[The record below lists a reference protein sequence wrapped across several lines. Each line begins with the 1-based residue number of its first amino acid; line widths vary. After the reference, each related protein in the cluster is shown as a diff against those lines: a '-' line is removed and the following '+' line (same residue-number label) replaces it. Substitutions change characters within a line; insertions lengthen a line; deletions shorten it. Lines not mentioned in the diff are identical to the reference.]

1 MLISFPFLSTPKP
14 KTDDDRNDGTFG
26 LGEKSGKGSF
36 PVSYQFGWHGGVHL
50 VAPGDDKN
58 PEPVRA
64 IADGEVVFAR
74 ACTPQPKQDPTEQE
88 RDAYPLFYYAG
99 WTSNGVVILKHRTE
113 IGEGVEVVF
122 YSIYQHLKVVAN
134 KSGAQEALKTGDKVY
149 RKDPIG
155 QAGNI
160 YGRPNRIHFEIVA
173 DQANVEKL
181 MGRSAGKLQAA
192 EGRRNCVWGDMHI
205 VLPAGTPMYAVNPR
219 TETRNYVV
227 RAFDST
233 LGAPNDT
240 LAGVAQRFHTTPE
253 RILAVNGKKATDAG
267 TWWPRVTGSE
277 QNALRKPAP
286 TIAQRTIRV
295 PAVYGAAASTPPDD
309 LTPDVWSRWTVQPI
323 GHTKAPLIISLS
335 ETRGTITLTTRNV
348 SGERIGSADEV
359 EGAYK
364 LYKTATDTYPGC
376 SSAGYEILRFGRIL
390 GPDAPAATDLHDGR
404 LPHFRKVAV
413 DANAHA
419 FVDLNHAGVKVYSD
433 ADFPHWLG
441 WTFIDDDADGNS
453 RCDSEQRLDLI
464 EPRTSM
470 PHPGEGAPGT
480 TVVIDAATEH
490 RGRLMLAYAKT
501 QTGELRDRLTY
512 CVVKMPTEWA
522 RDDFDKRWGWLQGT
536 EGTTPV
542 SNPVSNVVFPM
553 CLGEPAYQRLKRHH
567 QALAFW
573 EDAMET
579 GLTLKTEHYHF
590 HPMQFIDTLRRCSW
604 RSTRELVQTLPRRS
618 SPNAGGTIAWTTAW
632 ERWTRGYSGNGF
644 MPPNMHISINH
655 MWLKYGFVTP
665 LRQAHFLAQVYK
677 ESGAFKS
684 TAESGDERYFRTMY
698 EVLTPIEAGEDFD
711 NNKTWLQAMGFL
723 RGRDRPTYVSQRPGE
738 VRAKAQG
745 LGNTQLGDGSR
756 FRGRGLI
763 HLTGRNSY
771 QAYERFRN
779 ANFSKDP
786 NFLLLSTDPS
796 AAADSAGYFWTSKVM
811 VSPNTGALRSGMNI
825 HRRADVG
832 MGDDNVLAI
841 TTPVNGGRAGLPER
855 QEFFRYVYFI
865 LSDDLSVSAT
875 SALNRQLE

>member
-1 MLISFPFLSTPKP
+1 
-14 KTDDDRNDGTFG
+14 
-26 LGEKSGKGSF
+26 
-36 PVSYQFGWHGGVHL
+36 
-50 VAPGDDKN
+50 
-58 PEPVRA
+58 
-64 IADGEVVFAR
+64 
-74 ACTPQPKQDPTEQE
+74 
-88 RDAYPLFYYAG
+88 
-99 WTSNGVVILKHRTE
+99 
-113 IGEGVEVVF
+113 
-122 YSIYQHLKVVAN
+122 
-134 KSGAQEALKTGDKVY
+134 
-149 RKDPIG
+149 
-155 QAGNI
+155 
-160 YGRPNRIHFEIVA
+160 
-173 DQANVEKL
+173 
-181 MGRSAGKLQAA
+181 
-192 EGRRNCVWGDMHI
+192 
-205 VLPAGTPMYAVNPR
+205 
-219 TETRNYVV
+219 
-227 RAFDST
+227 
-233 LGAPNDT
+233 
-240 LAGVAQRFHTTPE
+240 
-253 RILAVNGKKATDAG
+253 
-267 TWWPRVTGSE
+267 
-277 QNALRKPAP
+277 
-286 TIAQRTIRV
+286 
-295 PAVYGAAASTPPDD
+295 
-309 LTPDVWSRWTVQPI
+309 
-323 GHTKAPLIISLS
+323 
-335 ETRGTITLTTRNV
+335 
-348 SGERIGSADEV
+348 
-359 EGAYK
+359 
-364 LYKTATDTYPGC
+364 
-376 SSAGYEILRFGRIL
+376 
-390 GPDAPAATDLHDGR
+390 
-404 LPHFRKVAV
+404 
-413 DANAHA
+413 
-419 FVDLNHAGVKVYSD
+419 
-433 ADFPHWLG
+433 
-441 WTFIDDDADGNS
+441 
-453 RCDSEQRLDLI
+453 
-464 EPRTSM
+464 
-470 PHPGEGAPGT
+470 
-480 TVVIDAATEH
+480 
-490 RGRLMLAYAKT
+490 
-501 QTGELRDRLTY
+501 
-512 CVVKMPTEWA
+512 
-522 RDDFDKRWGWLQGT
+522 
-536 EGTTPV
+536 
-542 SNPVSNVVFPM
+542 
-553 CLGEPAYQRLKRHH
+553 
-567 QALAFW
+567 
-573 EDAMET
+573 MET